1 MSEEGKS
8 VLIPERKFGHLKTRN
23 AKDFEEWTRALEKA
37 SNTARGVAGE
47 ETSPET
53 PRLKVRTSEAH
64 IAFSS
69 QEEREWEQVEALVSR
84 IVGTRDA
91 IRRLTRDTA
100 PAPASTS
107 NRQSY
112 AGLGIPGVGSPSPD
126 ESSDLFATASDKK
139 SFWRRK
145 SSAPSS
151 PHLFPRIISSQL
163 ANSAP
168 TSVATTISAIG
179 SPSSP
184 SSRKARHQGDASMH
198 DHCTDLLSDLDA
210 VLLDF
215 STVLANSKRRRMQT
229 PKSAVS
235 RNSMDST
242 STGEFYDA
250 ETMLDRSQSV
260 MMIDRNSGEDTQTS
274 EADDEFVTDASS
286 ISSGEEDN
294 LAPLVN
300 GAASLF
306 PV

>member
-1 MSEEGKS
+1 MDRAMLDVSFLWTLHRARCHNYYSRDSSALRGA
-8 VLIPERKFGHLKTRN
+8 IPLSLASITADERRREISIDSGAEVWHLKTRN

-53 PRLKVRTSEAH
+53 PRLKVRTSEAQN
-64 IAFSS
+64 AFSS
-69 QEEREWEQVEALVSR
+69 QEEREWEQVEVLVSR

-126 ESSDLFATASDKK
+126 ENSDLFATASDKK

-151 PHLFPRIISSQL
+151 PHLFPRMTSSQL
-163 ANSAP
+163 ATPTP
-168 TSVATTISAIG
+168 TSVPTTISAIG

-215 STVLANSKRRRMQT
+215 STLLANSKRRRLQT
-229 PKSAVS
+229 PISAVS

-250 ETMLDRSQSV
+250 G
-260 MMIDRNSGEDTQTS
+260 N
-274 EADDEFVTDASS
+274 DART
-286 ISSGEEDN
+286 
-294 LAPLVN
+294 AHRV
-300 GAASLF
+300 
-306 PV
+306 